1 MLISDSLNKINSDNE
16 LVSRAKAGDS
26 VALSLL
32 IEKYSDNILKKAR
45 SFKNLCGIDVED
57 LYQEGMIG
65 FVSSI
70 YSFDEAYGTKFS
82 TFSSTVYS
90 RKMLSALRKMAN
102 DMNNCVELGTSVDEN
117 ELLSQNISPEDAVL
131 YDEEIKEIMIY
142 VQEKFSKTEQKVF
155 KLILLGLSYSEI
167 SGILESN
174 VKSVDN
180 TVQRIRRKLRDYRDN
195 N

>member
-1 MLISDSLNKINSDNE
+1 MLISDSFNNINSDNE
-16 LVSRAKAGDS
+16 LVSRAKGGDS

-32 IEKYSDNILKKAR
+32 IEKYSDNIFKKAS

-70 YSFDEAYGTKFS
+70 YSYDESYGTKFS

-90 RKMLSALRKMAN
+90 RKMLSALRKTNN
-102 DMNNCVELGTSVDEN
+102 DMNNCVEFSCSVDEN

-131 YDEEIKEIMIY
+131 YDEEINEIMMH
-142 VQEKFSKTEQKVF
+142 VKENFSKTEQKVF
-155 KLILLGLSYSEI
+155 KLILLGLSYAEISEI
-167 SGILESN
+167 IESN

-180 TVQRIRRKLRDYRDN
+180 TVQRIRRKLRDFRK
-195 N
+195 

>member
-1 MLISDSLNKINSDNE
+1 MLISDSFNNINSDNE
-16 LVSRAKAGDS
+16 LVSRAKGGDS

-32 IEKYSDNILKKAR
+32 IEKYSDNIFKKAS

-70 YSFDEAYGTKFS
+70 YSYDESYGTKFS

-90 RKMLSALRKMAN
+90 RKMLSALRKTNN
-102 DMNNCVELGTSVDEN
+102 DMNNCVEFSGSVDEN

-131 YDEEIKEIMIY
+131 YDEEINEIMMH
-142 VQEKFSKTEQKVF
+142 VKENFSKTEQKVF
-155 KLILLGLSYSEI
+155 KLILLGLSYAEISEI
-167 SGILESN
+167 IESN

-180 TVQRIRRKLRDYRDN
+180 TVQRIRRKLRDFRK
-195 N
+195 